1 MMGNFFQTGVIV
13 SIFSAGIRLATPYL
27 LASIGEMFDQR
38 SGVYNLGIEGIM
50 LIGAFVGFY
59 AALKT
64 GSLILG
70 VLMAVLV
77 GLLMGLLSAFI
88 NVTMKAEQGISG
100 IGIYMF
106 GFGLSGLLFRLTMGA
121 IVSINGFNP
130 IAIPLLHRIPF
141 IGEIL
146 FNQNWMVYFAFLL
159 VPTSYI
165 ILFKTTFGLKIRSV
179 GENPSAADSLGVSVD
194 KIRYICII
202 VGSILAALA
211 GAFLTIGQQKAIFV
225 ENISAGRGFIAIALV
240 YFGRWQPTG
249 VMVGSLL
256 FSILDALQ
264 IRLQIVNIGIPYE
277 YAVMAPYIITI
288 FVLIFVTQKRIGG
301 PTALGKPFKTEES

>member
-27 LASIGEMFDQR
+27 LASIGEMLDQR

-50 LIGAFVGFY
+50 LIGAFLSFY
-59 AALKT
+59 TSLKT
-64 GSLILG
+64 GSLMLG
-70 VLMAVLV
+70 ILMAIIV

-121 IVSINGFNP
+121 IVTIDGFKSIP
-130 IAIPLLHRIPF
+130 IPILSKMPY
-141 IGEIL
+141 IGEIF
-146 FNQNWMVYFAFLL
+146 FNQNWMVYLAFLL
-159 VPTSYI
+159 VPISYI
-165 ILFKTTFGLKIRSV
+165 VLFKTTFGLKIRSV
-179 GENPSAADSLGVSVD
+179 GENPSAADSLGVSVEF
-194 KIRYICII
+194 IRYVCII
-202 VGSILAALA
+202 IGSVLAALA

-249 VMVGSLL
+249 VMIGSLL

-264 IRLQIVNIGIPYE
+264 IRVQIANIGIPYE

-288 FVLIFVTQKRIGG
+288 IVLVFVAQHRIGG
-301 PTALGKPFKTEES
+301 STALGKPFERCK

>member
-1 MMGNFFQTGVIV
+1 MKENLFQTGLIV

-27 LASIGEMFDQR
+27 LASIGEMLDQR

-50 LIGAFVGFY
+50 LIGAFLSFY
-59 AALKT
+59 TSLKT
-64 GSLILG
+64 GSLMLG
-70 VLMAVLV
+70 ILMAIIV

-121 IVSINGFNP
+121 IVTIDGFKSIP
-130 IAIPLLHRIPF
+130 IPILSKMPY
-141 IGEIL
+141 IGEIF
-146 FNQNWMVYFAFLL
+146 FNQNWMVYLAFLL
-159 VPTSYI
+159 VPISYI
-165 ILFKTTFGLKIRSV
+165 VLFKTTFGLKIRSV
-179 GENPSAADSLGVSVD
+179 GENPSAADSLGVSVEFV
-194 KIRYICII
+194 RYVCII
-202 VGSILAALA
+202 IGSVLAALA

-249 VMVGSLL
+249 VMIGSLL

-264 IRLQIVNIGIPYE
+264 IRVQIANIGIPYE

-288 FVLIFVTQKRIGG
+288 IVLVFVAQQRIGG
-301 PTALGKPFKTEES
+301 PTALGKPFERCK